1 MRMLM
6 LPLCLIAGL
15 FVGELIKGN
24 INSTE
29 YWQDYT
35 CEELAEIP
43 ESGYP
48 QEAKDKALE
57 VFNNK
62 CVTK

>member
-1 MRMLM
+1 MRILAF
-6 LPLCLIAGL
+6 PLCIVAGL
-15 FVGELIKGN
+15 FVGELIKGS
-24 INSTE
+24 INSIE

-43 ESGYP
+43 ESAYP

-62 CVTK
+62 NCK